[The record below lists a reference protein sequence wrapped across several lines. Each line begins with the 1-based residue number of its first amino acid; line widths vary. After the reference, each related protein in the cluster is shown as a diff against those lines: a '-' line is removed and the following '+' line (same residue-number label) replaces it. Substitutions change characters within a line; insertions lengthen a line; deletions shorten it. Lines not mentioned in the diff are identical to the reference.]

1 LRRLRVEKVHPQEFD
16 PCDRLDLEYVD
27 GNDAAPALGGADA
40 LGRDLAPA
48 AGRGAEVDDTR
59 AGLEQRM
66 LGIDLGELEGGAGAK
81 PFAFG
86 ARHIGIVELT
96 IEPAFRGNRAPLAG
110 LDSGF
115 ERTSDS
121 MTHEFVLGGAANA
134 LHLPLKRGGRPRSGR
149 VGIAIACRIPGLG
162 ATTGLP
168 HSAGRGTL

>member
-1 LRRLRVEKVHPQEFD
+1 QEFD

-27 GNDAAPALGGADA
+27 GDDAAPALGCADA

-59 AGLEQRM
+59 AGSEHRM
-66 LGIDLGELEGGAGAK
+66 LGVDLGELEGGAGAK

-96 IEPAFRGNRAPLAG
+96 LEPAFRGNRAALAG
-110 LDSGF
+110 LDARL

-121 MTHEFVLGGAANA
+121 M
-134 LHLPLKRGGRPRSGR
+134 RSEEHTSELQSR
-149 VGIAIACRIPGLG
+149 
-162 ATTGLP
+162 
-168 HSAGRGTL
+168 